1 MEADMSTSVDHFY
14 TYGDVYETLEACD
27 QLDMLLGRLRRQQLL
42 SAGELMDS
50 RRELASV
57 RARVEHH
64 MAESAVMPKFPQ
76 IP

>member
-1 MEADMSTSVDHFY
+1 MSASADHFY

-27 QLDMLLGRLRRQQLL
+27 QLDMLLARLRRQQLL
-42 SAGELMDS
+42 SPGELMDS

-64 MAESAVMPKFPQ
+64 MARSAISPAFPR